1 MKQRKIVQA
10 LVLGLAMGSFGSAAF
25 AEGPDP
31 DRVWVKFKPGAKA
44 QAEQA
49 LINAGARFHYRFDD
63 LDAFAVSV
71 PAQAL
76 QGLRRNPNIEYIEP
90 DVVRHPMAQTR
101 PYGIDLVRAPQVWS
115 QGVTGNG
122 ALVCVIDSGIHA
134 AHEDFQGV
142 HLAGGHPSGWNTDT
156 CGHGSH
162 VAGTIA
168 AKDNNVGVVGV
179 NTGNISL
186 FIVKVFDGANCG
198 WSYSSTLVDA
208 AQRCANA
215 GAKVINMSLGGSFS
229 STTER
234 NAFQNLYDNGV
245 LSIAAAGNG
254 GNTQHSYPASY
265 DSVISVAALDQNKQ
279 HASFSQRN
287 NQVELAAPGVSVLST
302 VPFESASTVVDGT
315 SYIVSALDG
324 SYQGSASAAL
334 VDGGRCLSTGSW
346 AGRVVL
352 CERGDISF
360 ADKARNVAN
369 SGGVAAIIYNN
380 VPGGFS
386 GTLGSGAPA
395 IPVVSMTQEDGQFL
409 KGNKLG
415 KTAAVSTVPNN
426 QGNGYAFYD
435 GTSMATPH
443 VAGVAALIWSAN
455 PGWTNAQIREALAV
469 TAEDLGSAG
478 RDNSYGWG
486 LIRADAALA
495 YLQGGGG
502 GDPDPVV
509 VPPSNLSASVLKSR
523 GQTTGVALSWTAGTA
538 SHVDVYRGTSK
549 VAAGITNGGS
559 YTDGYVGAKRER
571 VTYQVCVKDSTS
583 ACSNQVTVQF

>member
-1 MKQRKIVQA
+1 MKQRTIVRA
-10 LVLGLAMGSFGSAAF
+10 LVLGLAMGAVAGTALA
-25 AEGPDP
+25 GTPDP

-44 QAEQA
+44 QVEQA
-49 LINAGARFHYRFDD
+49 LVYAGARFHYRFDA

-71 PAQAL
+71 PAQAI
-76 QGLRRNPNIEYIEP
+76 QGLSRNPNVEYIEP
-90 DVVRHPMAQTR
+90 DVVRHPLAQSR
-101 PYGIDLVRAPQVWS
+101 PYGIDLVGAPQVWS
-115 QGVTGNG
+115 QGVTGSG
-122 ALVCVIDSGIHA
+122 VRVCVIDSGIHA
-134 AHEDFQGV
+134 AHEDFHGV
-142 HLAGGHPSGWNTDT
+142 DLVGGYPADWASDT

-168 AKDNNVGVVGV
+168 AKDNTAGVVGV
-179 NTGNISL
+179 NTGAIEL
-186 FIVKVFDGANCG
+186 YILKVFNGSSCG

-208 AQRCANA
+208 ANRCANA
-215 GAKVINMSLGGSFS
+215 GAKVINMSLGGSTS

-234 NAFQNLYDNGV
+234 NAFQNLYSAGV
-245 LSIAAAGNG
+245 LSIAAAGNS

-279 HASFSQRN
+279 HASFSQRT
-287 NQVELAAPGVSVLST
+287 NQVELAAPGVGVLST

-324 SYQGSASAAL
+324 SHQGAASAAL
-334 VDGGRCLSTGSW
+334 ADGGRCLSTGAW
-346 AGRVVL
+346 AGKVVL
-352 CERGDISF
+352 CERGDVSF
-360 ADKARNVAN
+360 ADKAKNVAN

-380 VPGGFS
+380 APGGFS
-386 GTLGSGAPA
+386 GTLGTGAPA
-395 IPVVSMTQEDGQFL
+395 IPVVSMTQEDGL
-409 KGNKLG
+409 VVKAKVG
-415 KTAAVSTVPNN
+415 KTAIVSTIANN

-495 YLQGGGG
+495 YLQNGGGGGG
-502 GDPDPVV
+502 GDPGVV
-509 VPPSNLSASVLKSR
+509 APSDLAASVLKNK
-523 GQTTGVALSWTAGTA
+523 GKATGVSLGWTAGSA
-538 SHVDVYRGTSK
+538 SHVDVYRGTAK
-549 VAAGITNGGS
+549 VAAGIANIGS
-559 YTDGYVGAKRER
+559 HTDGYVGAKRER

-583 ACSNQVTVQF
+583 ACSNPVSVQF